1 MKISVML
8 SASLRFLGTTR
19 VRCTRCTRGG
29 YREVLGYLNPQN
41 TVGQSLVQ
49 RLKYPWLNTPYPDF
63 WGRPSTS
70 GTSYAIWTSFD
81 GRPQKSGYGVVW
93 ADFRGFRPKK
103 VHFGEFKI
111 SSGRATKL
119 INCAYFGMPTC
130 PHFDDNTPKS
140 CIQHAKVQQTR
151 TPGTAAGKSYSI
163 IQ

>member
-1 MKISVML
+1 MLDPSLAPYSDSV
-8 SASLRFLGTTR
+8 AIHF
-19 VRCTRCTRGG
+19 
-29 YREVLGYLNPQN
+29 
-41 TVGQSLVQ
+41 
-49 RLKYPWLNTPYPDF
+49 NTPYPDF